1 MRRLLLVAAGAAGIL
16 DTAFLIGVIAPY
28 AVSLGADERLAGL
41 IAGLY
46 GMASLPASIAAAFIV
61 DRLGRLRSLALGL
74 WVDSLSVAAYGLADS
89 VPELAVYRVIHGV
102 GGSLVYPAYL
112 ASVGDQAAPGRL
124 GSSLGVY
131 LAPVGAV
138 IGLGAVAGAALLQ
151 LLGFQGLFTLI
162 SAAIAVGAA
171 SATLLAATQRGA
183 QPRRP
188 RAREVLHGLRAGG
201 RVLAAALASITL
213 LYLGFGLLVGGLGPA
228 LIAAGHAASEEEA
241 AAAANTLI
249 GLSSLAA
256 AAALPPLGR
265 LLDRRGA
272 TAALLAPGLAGSA
285 ALAASTLEPTLFP
298 AYGLAVA
305 TGLLGSSYLVLRTP
319 APAAAA
325 AAQQVFNIL
334 GVAIGAPL
342 GGLAASKSL
351 QYLLLAAAAAS
362 TAATATATWG
372 YTALHQQPLPAD
384 R

>member
-1 MRRLLLVAAGAAGIL
+1 ML

-46 GMASLPASIAAAFIV
+46 GMASLPASVAAAFIV

-74 WVDSLSVAAYGLADS
+74 WVDSLSVLAYGFADS
-89 VPELAVYRVIHGV
+89 VSELAVYRVVHGV

-124 GSSLGVY
+124 GGSLGAY

-138 IGLGAVAGAALLQ
+138 IGVGALAGAALLR
-151 LLGFQGLFTLI
+151 LLGFQGLFTAL
-162 SAAIAVGAA
+162 SAAIAAGAA
-171 SATLLAATQRGA
+171 AATLLAAGSPAAARG
-183 QPRRP
+183 RRVG
-188 RAREVLHGLRAGG
+188 AREVLEGIRAGG
-201 RVLAAALASITL
+201 RALAAALASITL

-228 LIAAGHAASEEEA
+228 LLAAGHAASEEEA

-265 LLDRRGA
+265 LLDSRGA
-272 TAALLAPGLAGSA
+272 PTAVLAPGLAGSA
-285 ALAASTLEPTLFP
+285 ALAASALEPTLFP
-298 AYGLAVA
+298 GYGLAVA
-305 TGLLGSSYLVLRTP
+305 SGLLGSSYLVLRTP

-342 GGLAASKSL
+342 GGLAASVSPPT
-351 QYLLLAAAAAS
+351 LLLAAAAAS
-362 TAATATATWG
+362 AAAAATASWG
-372 YTALHQQPLPAD
+372 HTALHKQPLPAEN
-384 R
+384 